1 MRGRVVI
8 GIGAAL
14 AVAALLGGWRFAGQA
29 AEIASSHAA
38 EWRDGGL
45 AVYAGF
51 ALVQMLVAAFGF
63 LPASLTGLAIGFV
76 LGMKAGLPVAAA
88 GTLAG
93 AALAFA
99 LARSAIRPLIH
110 ASLAKRGFQMPA
122 QRAGEG
128 WRFVFMLRLSPVL
141 PFAPA
146 SYALGMMG
154 VGWRDYL
161 IGTLASLPSLA
172 AYVWLG
178 SVTTALGTDWRG
190 LSHPVITAL
199 FWIGMA
205 ASVLLLV
212 QLGGR
217 FIAAR
222 QRLQPQ

>member
-1 MRGRVVI
+1 MRAPFVIALCVAVV
-8 GIGAAL
+8 G
-14 AVAALLGGWRFAGQA
+14 AVALGGWSFAGTA
-29 AEIASSHAA
+29 VEIASAHAT
-38 EWRDGGL
+38 EWKQGGL
-45 AVYAGF
+45 AVLVSF
-51 ALVQMLVAAFGF
+51 ALVQMFVAAFGF

-76 LGMKAGLPVAAA
+76 LGMKTGLPVAAF

-99 LARSAIRPLIH
+99 LARSAIRPAIVN
-110 ASLAKRGFQMPA
+110 ALARRGWNLA
-122 QRAGEG
+122 DKGEG

-146 SYALGMMG
+146 SYALGAMG
-154 VGWRDYL
+154 IGWRDYL

-178 SVTTALGTDWRG
+178 SVTTLLGSDWRN
-190 LSHPVITAL
+190 LSHPLITSL

-212 QLGGR
+212 QIAGR
-217 FIAAR
+217 VIAAR
-222 QRLQPQ
+222 QHLQPQ